1 VPARSSKRA
10 KSRSISGG
18 TSCGVSQ
25 RARSSW
31 PIIACMALYK
41 DVSDGSS
48 LDDAR
53 LRWRRSIVVCR
64 ILEGDPTPKLELHD
78 WFPQSAHGRALYSY
92 VAYLPLGR
100 RRYQRNPSWRDSRF
114 PPHRRATCV
123 WQGSQGR
130 RRPGN
135 SAGPGHYRIHRR
147 INVHIGGIGASG
159 TADQDGTCAQAGI
172 DSAKDVL
179 K

>member
-1 VPARSSKRA
+1 
-10 KSRSISGG
+10 
-18 TSCGVSQ
+18 
-25 RARSSW
+25 
-31 PIIACMALYK
+31 MALYK

-130 RRPGN
+130 RRPGITQVPGFIAFTDGQTCT
-135 SAGPGHYRIHRR
+135 SAGSAPAAPPTRMGPALRPASIAPRMYSNSGRR
-147 INVHIGGIGASG
+147 R
-159 TADQDGTCAQAGI
+159 
-172 DSAKDVL
+172 L
-179 K
+179 KVAEGSNSDARF

>member
-1 VPARSSKRA
+1 MPACSSKCA

-92 VAYLPLGR
+92 VAYLPLAR
-100 RRYQRNPSWRDSRF
+100 LQVLAQSFLARF
-114 PPHRRATCV
+114 FHPHRRATCV

-130 RRPGN
+130 RCPGN
-135 SAGPGHYRIHRR
+135 SAGPGQHSPADQRAHRR
-147 INVHIGGIGASG
+147 DRCVSG

-172 DSAKDVL
+172 DSARDVL